1 MVFVIITLASTIDD
15 GLIADKTSLF
25 LTGAVARVNGL
36 SMEWLFVM
44 TIGGGLLVR
53 VNYWSVRLSGF
64 AIFQGIYRTTLQDR
78 NVRKALNA
86 MEGFCP
92 FALILSRVMPVLN
105 LLSLI
110 AGVDT
115 MEYRMFAGF
124 NLISSAVWDS
134 SPQLIGY
141 FFDSIS
147 LINEYLSYFTDL
159 LIVMMIVTII
169 IAPVT
174 FAHNY
179 VKRNYESPMK

>member
-1 MVFVIITLASTIDD
+1 
-15 GLIADKTSLF
+15 
-25 LTGAVARVNGL
+25 
-36 SMEWLFVM
+36 
-44 TIGGGLLVR
+44 
-53 VNYWSVRLSGF
+53 
-64 AIFQGIYRTTLQDR
+64 
-78 NVRKALNA
+78 
-86 MEGFCP
+86 MEGFGP

-105 LLSLI
+105 LLSFI
-110 AGVDT
+110 GGVDT